1 MAAVADVHQA
11 VCGRSLPVGA
21 AEVRNFNM
29 ASVLIWNC
37 TVMLQLHS
45 RQTAAARHAK
55 DAAGVTLTGVWSTCR
70 QPAAAL
76 AISGIEED
84 SGHIQD
90 TCLIS
95 ATAGCQKARS

>member
-1 MAAVADVHQA
+1 M
-11 VCGRSLPVGA
+11 L
-21 AEVRNFNM
+21 RNFNM
-29 ASVLIWNC
+29 VSVLEWNC

-45 RQTAAARHAK
+45 RQTAAARHAT
-55 DAAGVTLTGVWSTCR
+55 DAAGVTLTGVWSSCR

-76 AISGIEED
+76 ALSGTEED

-90 TCLIS
+90 TCMVS